1 MRFGSLRRGLGGSF
15 ASASGMRRMVMVLAT
30 AVGTVLLACGFA
42 AADSVT
48 TTFEPPTF
56 QANESV
62 NGQGGW
68 KSAVPGD
75 IPSLPF
81 GYDQLVVAN
90 SPGTPA
96 AFQSQSLRQSN
107 AYGTAPSTFPPEY
120 HYQTYSKP
128 TTVAAGE
135 SLANTEYT
143 AQFSFISIHPD
154 REQPGLKISVSPD
167 MGEGGRMSYIGLT
180 DTEAGI
186 EVSFFDTPEVDG
198 EVAFAGYDLGTLPRN
213 AVHTIKFWMKL
224 NPGPNNDLVR
234 IFIDGRDVG
243 QCFTTWENF
252 YRSTS
257 QEVPNSDRL
266 LFLSGNRD
274 GDRLSLLGGG
284 YLLDNVTTTTANG
297 PGPPGCDLP
306 VEKAVDRGTVSAGGR
321 VGYRITVRN
330 RGRAVARHVRVCDRV
345 PRRMTFVSAD
355 RKLRRLGRHRCLV
368 IPRLR
373 PGQRVSFHIVLQVD
387 ADAPPGAMDNNA
399 DVTPVPPTTP
409 GSPEPVPPATNPPP
423 PVRPARPRVIAKA
436 KAKVKVVKRVKV
448 ERQSRRPR
456 FTG

>member
-1 MRFGSLRRGLGGSF
+1 
-15 ASASGMRRMVMVLAT
+15 MRRVLTVLAT
-30 AVGTVLLACGFA
+30 AVGMILLVSGVAVADTVG
-42 AADSVT
+42 T
-48 TTFEPPTF
+48 NFEPPTF
-56 QANESV
+56 TANQSV
-62 NGQGGW
+62 NGQDGW
-68 KSAVPGD
+68 KSAVPGN

-81 GYDQLVVAN
+81 GYDQRVVTN
-90 SPGTPA
+90 TPPA
-96 AFQSQSLRQSN
+96 PAVFQSQSLRLSN
-107 AYGTAPSTFPPEY
+107 AYGTAPDTFPPEY

-128 TTVAAGE
+128 TTVPAGE

-180 DTEAGI
+180 DTAAGI

-198 EVAFAGYDLGTLPRN
+198 EVTFAGYDLGTLPRN

-234 IFIDGRDVG
+234 IFIDGSDVG

-252 YRSTS
+252 YRATS

-284 YLLDNVTTTTANG
+284 YLFDNVTTTTANG
-297 PGPPGCDLP
+297 PGPPNCDVP
-306 VEKAVDRGTVSAGGR
+306 VVKDADQSTVSAGGR

-355 RKLRRLGRHRCLV
+355 RKLRRLGRLRCLV

-387 ADAPPGAMDNNA
+387 ANAPPGAMDNTA
-399 DVTPVPPTTP
+399 DVTPVPPPAP
-409 GSPEPVPPATNPPP
+409 GPPEPAPPAPNPPP
-423 PVRPARPRVIAKA
+423 PVTPAPPRVIARA

>member
-1 MRFGSLRRGLGGSF
+1 MRRIGYLRRRLGGTV
-15 ASASGMRRMVMVLAT
+15 ASGSGMRRKLVVLAV
-30 AVGTVLLACGFA
+30 AVGTVLLASA
-42 AADSVT
+42 VALADTVT
-48 TTFEPPTF
+48 STFEPPTF
-56 QANESV
+56 HPGSV
-62 NGQGGW
+62 NGQDGW
-68 KSAVPGD
+68 KSAVPGN
-75 IPSLPF
+75 IPSLPN
-81 GYDQLVVAN
+81 GYDQAVVAN
-90 SPGTPA
+90 AGAPA
-96 AFQSQSLRQSN
+96 GFGSQSLRQSN
-107 AYGTAPSTFPPEY
+107 AYGTAPDTFPPEF

-143 AQFSFISIHPD
+143 AQFSFISIHPE

-186 EVSFFDTPEVDG
+186 EVSFFDTPKVDG
-198 EVAFAGYDLGTLPRN
+198 EVTFAGYDLGTLPRN

-252 YRSTS
+252 YRATS
-257 QEVPNSDRL
+257 QDVPNSDRL

-274 GDRLSLLGGG
+274 GDRLSLFGGG
-284 YLLDNVTTTTANG
+284 YLFDNVTTTIANG

-306 VEKAVDRGTVSAGGR
+306 VEKDVDQSTVSAGGR

-355 RKLRRLGRHRCLV
+355 RKLRRLGRLRCLV
-368 IPRLR
+368 IPLLR

-387 ADAPPGAMDNNA
+387 ADAPPGAMDNMA

-409 GSPEPVPPATNPPP
+409 GSPEPGPPATNPPP
-423 PVRPARPRVIAKA
+423 VRPAPPRVIARA